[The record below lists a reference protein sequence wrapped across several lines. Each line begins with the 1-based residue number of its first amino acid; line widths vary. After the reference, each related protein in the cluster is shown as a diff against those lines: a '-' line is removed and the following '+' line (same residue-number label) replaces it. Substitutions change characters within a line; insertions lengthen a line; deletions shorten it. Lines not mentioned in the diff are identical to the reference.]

1 MESSSPVEPQRKHSE
16 TIVSPSLR
24 KDLHRLKLLSPL
36 LILLLL
42 AAIAYGIGFF
52 ATGLVVGPQQGWT
65 RPIAT
70 ARRFGLSPQTVA
82 FKAADGT
89 SLKAWWERAW
99 SVPVPKGAVIL
110 VHGFQTNKTGM
121 AYVAAKLLAQGFS
134 VLVLDLRGHGESG
147 GSYATFGY
155 KEALDVEAAVRWVR
169 GHESA
174 DRIALLGYSSGAV
187 ASLIAAAQTPEV
199 VAVVAD
205 SAYLDVDDVLQR
217 ECRLVGRLPS
227 GVQVPWQHRLRL
239 WLFTT
244 PGFSWLSRAVF
255 RVREGVAFEPP
266 EASVL
271 GAVERIANAH
281 VLYLAADHDPLV
293 PRAVTERLYR
303 ATASSHKQISIMPG
317 TAHSALRGD
326 PRAYAT
332 AVNAFLADAFDTAPG
347 PEPALDAANRG
358 PR

>member
-1 MESSSPVEPQRKHSE
+1 MESSSPVEPPRKHSE

-24 KDLHRLKLLSPL
+24 KDLHRLKVFSPL
-36 LILLLL
+36 LVLLLL

-52 ATGLVVGPQQGWT
+52 ASGLVIGRQNSWS

-82 FKAADGT
+82 FKSADGT
-89 SLKAWWERAW
+89 PLKAWWERAW

-110 VHGFQTNKTGM
+110 VHGWQTNKTGM
-121 AYVAAKLLAQGFS
+121 GYVAAKLLAQGYS

-155 KEALDVEAAVRWVR
+155 REALDVQSAVYWVR
-169 GHESA
+169 RHESA
-174 DRIALLGYSSGAV
+174 DRIALFGYSSGAV
-187 ASLIAAAQTPEV
+187 ASLIAASKTPEV

-205 SAYLDVDDVLQR
+205 SAYVDLEDVLQR
-217 ECRLVGRLPS
+217 ESRLLGHLPQ
-227 GVQVPWQHRLRL
+227 GVQVPWQHRVRL

-255 RVREGVAFEPP
+255 RVRTGVALEPP
-266 EASVL
+266 EANVL
-271 GAVERIANAH
+271 SAVERIANAH
-281 VLYLAADHDPLV
+281 VLYLAADRDPVV

-303 ATASSHKQISIMPG
+303 ATASTHKQLSIMPG
-317 TAHSALRGD
+317 TAHSAQHGD

-332 AVNAFLADAFDTAPG
+332 AVNAFLAAAFDTAPG